1 VLTVA
6 LTGGIGSGKS
16 LAGNYFSQFGATVVD
31 FDQLAR
37 AVVERGSIGFDEV
50 VARFGDD
57 ILNNGD
63 IDRKKL
69 GEIIFSDLNAK
80 GDLEAITHPKIRQAF
95 EDVVSSCGPE
105 EILIAEIPLLAE
117 SKNSYSFDYVITVS
131 ANIELRRAR
140 LLERGL
146 KNYQISERMT
156 AQASD
161 DEREAIADFVIINE
175 GTPEELLRNV
185 ENLYDNRLYPMRT
198 GI

>member
-1 VLTVA
+1 MLTVA

-16 LAGNYFSQFGATVVD
+16 LAGNYFSQLGATVVD

-50 VARFGDD
+50 VARFGDE

-95 EDVVSSCGPE
+95 EDVASSCGPE

>member
-1 VLTVA
+1 MLTVA

-16 LAGNYFSQFGATVVD
+16 LAGNYFSQLGATVVD

-50 VARFGDD
+50 VARFGDE

-80 GDLEAITHPKIRQAF
+80 GDLEAITHPKIHQAF
-95 EDVVSSCGPE
+95 EDVASSCGPE

>member
-1 VLTVA
+1 MLTVA

-57 ILNNGD
+57 IFNNGD

-95 EDVVSSCGPE
+95 EDVASSCGPE

>member
-1 VLTVA
+1 MLTVA

-16 LAGNYFSQFGATVVD
+16 LAGNYFSQLGATVVD

-50 VARFGDD
+50 VARFGDE

-95 EDVVSSCGPE
+95 EDVAGSCGPE